1 MILLYITMPKRQ
13 NLWDNSSVKH
23 SYHFQSK
30 EEKDL
35 YKKIDEINYKI
46 IELKCEIDCLVQK
59 KAYYLKKITEI

>member
-1 MILLYITMPKRQ
+1 MPKRQ

-23 SYHFQSK
+23 AYHFQSK

-35 YKKIDEINYKI
+35 LKQIDKLNYKI
-46 IELKCEIDCLVQK
+46 IELKCEIKCLVQK

>member
-1 MILLYITMPKRQ
+1 MPKRQ
-13 NLWDNSSVKH
+13 NLWDNSKFKQ

-30 EEKDL
+30 KEKDL